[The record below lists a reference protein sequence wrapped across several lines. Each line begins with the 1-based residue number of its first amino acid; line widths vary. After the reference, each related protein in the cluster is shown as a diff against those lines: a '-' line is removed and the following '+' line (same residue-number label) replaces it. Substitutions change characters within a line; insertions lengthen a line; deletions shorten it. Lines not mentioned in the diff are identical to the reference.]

1 MMLLAAWLA
10 LAAGVTSEAS
20 PEASPATVV
29 IIVVG
34 EPGESQY
41 AEMFTQWAERWQKA
55 AEESDSRVIAIGPP
69 VEESQEKP
77 DLQLLTSALN
87 DVAAAPPETLWLVF
101 IGHGTF
107 DGKKAKFNLR
117 GKDITAAQLA
127 EELQPI
133 SCRTAIINSASA
145 SGSFLAPLAGSKR
158 VVVTST
164 QSGFEYN
171 FARFGGYLSQTIGD
185 ASGDLDKDGQTSLL
199 EAWLA
204 AAKQTQEYY
213 DTEGQLATEHSLLD
227 DNGDGKGTPS
237 DWFRGIHITKTS
249 TDGSLPDGTFANQFV
264 LVPGQASTIL
274 SEEARKKRDILERQ
288 LAQLR
293 QQKASLSEEEYLQQ
307 LQGLLVPLAMLYESA
322 DEATAKEES
331 PEETEAEPTSPEE
344 PSTDDEGS
352 PEADSGQDS

>member
-10 LAAGVTSEAS
+10 LAAGVTSEGS
-20 PEASPATVV
+20 SATAPTNTV
-29 IIVVG
+29 IVVVG
-34 EPGESQY
+34 EPGETQY
-41 AEMFTQWAERWQKA
+41 AEMFTEWATRWKEAAQK
-55 AEESDSRVIAIGPP
+55 SNSRVITIGPP
-69 VEESQEKP
+69 EEESKEKS
-77 DLQLLTSALN
+77 DHELLTIALAE
-87 DVAAAPPETLWLVF
+87 VAADPPETLWLVF

-117 GKDITAAQLA
+117 GKDITATELA
-127 EELQPI
+127 EHLHPI
-133 SCRTAIINSASA
+133 PCRTAIINSASA
-145 SGSFLAPLAGSKR
+145 SGSFLAPLAGTKR

-171 FARFGGYLSQTIGD
+171 FARFGGYLSQTIG
-185 ASGDLDKDGQTSLL
+185 ATSGDLDKDGQTSLL

-227 DNGDGKGTPS
+227 DNGDGKGTPH

-264 LVPGQASTIL
+264 LVPGNASTVL

-293 QQKASLSEEEYLQQ
+293 QQKARLSEEEYLRQ
-307 LQGLLVPLAMLYESA
+307 LQELLVPLAMLYESA
-322 DEATAKEES
+322 EEQT
-331 PEETEAEPTSPEE
+331 PEEEPQPEAESEPASSEE
-344 PSTDDEGS
+344 PSTGEEAS
-352 PEADSGQDS
+352 PDPDSSRDS